1 MHFHY
6 VLSMGAVFAM
16 FGGWYFWAPKFLGLN
31 YDLILAKI
39 QFWLLFIGVKIK
51 GNIFEKSKRL
61 YSKSLRESYSLVGT
75 PAYACACACACA
87 RTEEFIIFFENVKN
101 NKKNIYN
108 ELRNKSGVY
117 VIINNINKE
126 LYVGSSINLT
136 RRMVSYYYYTN
147 SDKPSKLV
155 IVRAMKKY
163 GLENFS
169 LGIKEF
175 CKKDS
180 QICLNLEQ
188 KWIDYYK
195 PLYNVLTLAGNSS
208 GFKHRVETINK
219 LKELLSKENHPK
231 YGYIPSPET
240 KKAIKEGIAKYYLTN
255 HHPSKGLKGKLSA
268 QYGMGG
274 KLVFCYNKTG
284 EELIFPSINEA
295 RQHFKVRWTYIKKNI
310 DTREWITLKGEDWL
324 IQSILKQ
331 K

>member
-61 YSKSLRESYSLVGT
+61 YSKSLRESYSLDS
-75 PAYACACACACA
+75 
-87 RTEEFIIFFENVKN
+87 EEFIIFFENVKN

-126 LYVGSSINLT
+126 LYIGSSINLV
-136 RRMVSYYYYTN
+136 RIMVSYYYYTN

-175 CKKDS
+175 CIKDS

-231 YGYIPSPET
+231 YGYPET

-255 HHPSKGLKGKLSA
+255 HHLSKGKLSA

-274 KLVFCYNKTG
+274 KLVFCYNRTG

-295 RQHFKVRWTYIKKNI
+295 RQHFKVRWTYIKKNM
-310 DTREWITLKGEDWL
+310 DTREWITLKGEDRL
-324 IQSILKQ
+324 IQSIPKQ